1 MDEVNDS
8 SISVS
13 AEGQFY
19 RGPRS
24 YILKRSYCCS
34 FASSFVRIGLV
45 NQILILPCKYKIAS
59 HKSLSSNCHHSR
71 WFHTRVK
78 STSRIGP
85 HNLDVISVVI
95 GSLLGDA
102 KLELPTRGLNARFGF
117 NQSIIHEAYFLYIF
131 SIFQSFCS
139 ANYRINS
146 YFDSRTEKTY
156 VTLNF

>member
-85 HNLDVISVVI
+85 HNLDVISVLI

-102 KLELPTRGLNARFGF
+102 HANKRRLEGTRLCYR
-117 NQSIIHEAYFLYIF
+117 QSIIHKDYLF
-131 SIFQSFCS
+131 
-139 ANYRINS
+139 
-146 YFDSRTEKTY
+146 
-156 VTLNF
+156 